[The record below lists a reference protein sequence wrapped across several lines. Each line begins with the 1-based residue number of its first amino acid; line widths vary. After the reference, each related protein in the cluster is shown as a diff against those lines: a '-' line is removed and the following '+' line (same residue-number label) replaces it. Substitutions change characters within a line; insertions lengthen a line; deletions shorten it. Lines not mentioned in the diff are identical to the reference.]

1 MPLWLINGLKAIG
14 TIGKFLLP
22 DLIKYAGEAL
32 RKWFKKQKTKRQDES
47 NKDKAKKYEK
57 DKSRSSADDLIDG
70 L

>member
-1 MPLWLINGLKAIG
+1 MPSWLLHALK

-22 DLIKYAGEAL
+22 DLLKYISESL
-32 RKWFKKQKTKRQDES
+32 RKAYREYKISRQEKS

-57 DKSRSSADDLIDG
+57 DKSKSNANDLIDG